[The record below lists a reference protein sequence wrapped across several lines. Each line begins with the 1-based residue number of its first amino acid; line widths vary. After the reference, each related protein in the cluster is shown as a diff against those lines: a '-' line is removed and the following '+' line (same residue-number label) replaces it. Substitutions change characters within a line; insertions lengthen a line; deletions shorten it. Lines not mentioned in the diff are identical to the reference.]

1 MLEITNYT
9 VTSNKIPNSFE
20 GYKILQLTDLHSAS
34 FGKDNAELIKIIDV
48 IKPDIIVVTGDMMNF
63 KNDDG
68 QVFITLAAK
77 LVKRYPIYCISGNHE
92 QKIAQNASSSKIY
105 YNFKK
110 ALEHEDVRFI
120 DNKLI
125 AIQKNNESINIY
137 GLKLPLKYYKSLAEK
152 KRRKINDPS
161 ADDINCYIGK
171 VNSSEF
177 NIVLMHTPQYFP
189 AYANWGAHIT
199 LCGHI
204 HGGIIRIPF
213 VGGLLS
219 PDVTFFPKYD
229 AGRFEKGGSVMIVGR
244 GLGSSGAWKVRIN
257 NNPEIVVLTLKHRT
271 PC

>member
-34 FGKDNAELIKIIDV
+34 FGKDNAELIKIIDA

-77 LVKRYPIYCISGNHE
+77 LVKRYPVFCISGNHE

-177 NIVLMHTPQYFP
+177 NIMLMHTPQYFP
-189 AYANWGAHIT
+189 AYANWGADIT

-229 AGRFEKGGSVMIVGR
+229 AGRFEKGDSVMIVGR

-257 NNPEIVVLTLKHRT
+257 NNPEIVVVTLKSKAS
-271 PC
+271 